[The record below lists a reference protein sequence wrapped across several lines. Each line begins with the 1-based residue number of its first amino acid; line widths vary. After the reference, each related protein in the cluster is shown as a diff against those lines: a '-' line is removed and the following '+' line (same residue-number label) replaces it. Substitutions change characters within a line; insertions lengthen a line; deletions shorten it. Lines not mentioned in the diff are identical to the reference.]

1 MTSTAYVLRSVVAA
15 ATTLALYF
23 RCTVGTG
30 FGPDC
35 ALTIVKV
42 DAPAQIRP
50 SDALFMTVTV
60 QYGWCSF
67 ESVIV
72 TRTTDGVTLD
82 ARGRDD
88 AGPGDRRDDNRQQV
102 VSVRVDPPYQDPFT
116 IVARQPSGPS
126 TTQVVRVR

>member
-1 MTSTAYVLRSVVAA
+1 MTTTLYAVRSVVAA
-15 ATTLALYF
+15 AATLALYF

-30 FGPDC
+30 LGPEC

-42 DAPAQIRP
+42 DAPAQIGP
-50 SDALFMTVTV
+50 GDALFMTVTV

-67 ESVIV
+67 ESVVV

-88 AGPGDRRDDNRQQV
+88 AGPGSRRADNRQQT

-116 IVARQPSGPS
+116 IIARQPSGPP
-126 TTQVVRVR
+126 TTWAVRVR

>member
-1 MTSTAYVLRSVVAA
+1 MTSTLYTIRSVVAA
-15 ATTLALYF
+15 AATLALYF

-30 FGPDC
+30 LGPEC

-42 DAPAQIRP
+42 DAPAQIGP

-67 ESVIV
+67 ESVVV

-88 AGPGDRRDDNRQQV
+88 ARPGARRDDNLQQV
-102 VSVRVDPPYQDPFT
+102 VSVRVDPPYRDPFT
-116 IVARQPSGPS
+116 IIARQPSGPS
-126 TTQVVRVR
+126 TSQVVRVR